1 MKKAIIL
8 FAILFMATATQA
20 QNAKVDA
27 TGNYVALTK
36 ENAEPGKETGRTFT
50 DREGVKFPV
59 LETKAGKLYYIRVS
73 KKTQKEYKA
82 YLKLY
87 STEIR

>member
-1 MKKAIIL
+1 MKKSIII
-8 FAILFMATATQA
+8 FVILLATTATQA

-50 DREGVKFPV
+50 DRENIKFPV
-59 LETKAGKLYYIRVS
+59 LETKGGKLYYVRVS
-73 KKTQKEYKA
+73 KKTGKEYRA
-82 YLKLY
+82 YLKL
-87 STEIR
+87 